1 METLVRAAVEIRKV
15 IFELIP
21 PEAEVTKVDFEGPK
35 IAIYSRKPHLFLE
48 NNGELVKKVAKALKK
63 RVIVRGDPDSRM
75 NEKEAEALIKS
86 LIPSEAKL
94 QDIFFNIITGE
105 VEIEVLYPEKV
116 PGQVLYEILAKTLW
130 HPKLIRKPP
139 LSSRTVKEIRA
150 LYRSYA
156 EERLKFLHQLG
167 YRIYRK
173 PLFEDKYVRIV
184 ALGSFQEVGRSAILV
199 QTPDSNILLDAGIK
213 PTSNGDELP
222 FFDLPEFNVEELDA
236 VVVTHAHLD
245 HCGIVP
251 YLYKYGYK
259 GPVYMTEPTLHLAK
273 LLYDDYLKIAER
285 EGRKAPYGIRDV
297 ASTLLHAY
305 TLSYGE
311 VTDISPDTKLTLY
324 RSGHIIGSALAH
336 LHIGEGLLNIVYTG
350 DIKYANTM
358 LLEKAHTRFPRVE
371 VLIIE
376 STYGGNEDRLPDEME
391 AQLQLLE
398 VVKDTIRRGGVVL
411 IPVLAIGRA
420 QEILLSLIS
429 LIKKKALEEI
439 PIFIEG
445 MMNEVSAVHT
455 AFPEYLSSRIRNLI
469 YQGENPFTAENIHIV
484 RNENREDI
492 ASHRPSVILA
502 TSGMLTGGP
511 VLDYLRILADDE
523 KSSLV
528 FVSYQVEGTLGRRI
542 LQGLRQ
548 LTFTGERGRKII
560 RELKMRVY
568 RVEGFSGHSDRPQ
581 LARYIRHI
589 SPTPRHIILN
599 HGERNKIREFKSFL
613 NYLKRKHGLGYEVS
627 SPQNMEAV
635 RLY

>member
-75 NEKEAEALIKS
+75 NEREAEALIKS

-398 VVKDTIRRGGVVL
+398 IVKDTIRRGGVVL

-548 LTFTGERGRKII
+548 LTFTGERGKKII

-599 HGERNKIREFKSFL
+599 HGERNKIREFRSFL